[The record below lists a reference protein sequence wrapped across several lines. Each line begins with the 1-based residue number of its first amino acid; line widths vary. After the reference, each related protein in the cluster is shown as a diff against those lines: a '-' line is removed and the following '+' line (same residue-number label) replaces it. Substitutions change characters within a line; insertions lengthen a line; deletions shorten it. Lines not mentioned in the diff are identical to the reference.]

1 MHLKGHSWILRLI
14 ESINQIL
21 QSLQARISAW
31 NYLFKNSKLL
41 QIIIIIIIIIKS
53 ISLTISEIC
62 SLQAKINVKFNLIL
76 SITTEEYKKK
86 YHLPHVSGIPAAF

>member
-31 NYLFKNSKLL
+31 NYLFKNSQLL
-41 QIIIIIIIIIKS
+41 QIIIIIIIKS